1 MAIEVVPFSSTGNL
15 ETIVNQTAGSVT
27 NGSFTV
33 DLNIGSDITG
43 SGTAAFQTDDLL
55 LLFHSVEQNR
65 GSTIPDEAAG
75 NTHNTAN
82 FSPSIR
88 YGALST
94 FTSSGFIDLGYSHSL
109 QGTSRRLCVG
119 AYALVVP
126 STDTLQNGTLRM
138 TYTGL
143 GSGPTARTCT
153 LKCFILRGV
162 DVSDFASASS
172 LGVAVAR
179 SSASTTPDN
188 DGDMEW
194 VSPTSGSG
202 FTSSNYTGTITQFL
216 HGSVR
221 RNGGIL
227 NSGLNN
233 ADPEDSTNNTV
244 PTSTLPGA
252 WEQDT
257 EGTVTE
263 GGQDG
268 SGGNSSHRRVTY
280 FNTNRTFSGLSYPY
294 AFRMVQGSAHS
305 DTNSGGTLSVILRED
320 STSTVETASV
330 TGSYSVQNS
339 DSVQGDYGVQ
349 ASSPVTASYSVQ
361 VSTPVTASYSVEIS
375 TPVTASYSVEVSAPV
390 SGSYSVQASASVSAS
405 YSVEVSTEVT
415 ASYSVQVSTPVSS
428 SYSVQVST
436 PVSADYSVQ
445 TTLSN
450 QVVAN
455 YGLKSSTEV
464 QSDYSVLVEES
475 VSADYFVE
483 TTPTAQV
490 AADYGVQSSTNVQS
504 DYGVRVEKSVS
515 SSYDVQSSA
524 AESTQVSAS
533 YALQVSDDVQADY
546 GVKVSSEV
554 AASYGLQ
561 VSPDVTADYSVQRI
575 LSDQVD
581 SDYAVRNSSP
591 VSASY
596 SLTFSRDVLGDYGVQ
611 SESTVQSDYAIAN
624 STEIGASYAVDDG
637 ITNASVTL
645 LDSIP
650 IQSVGTAQ
658 TTLSFSAIGQSQF
671 AGQSLVIALVGVG
684 EFRAG
689 IGDNWDLHHPFFI
702 HSPSMDEVTNT
713 LSTNNST
720 PPEFVHS
727 SVNQSLSEG
736 FCYLAYRQIQ
746 ASDTFKTYDVTVD
759 IPANSTGNF
768 VGGVLLR
775 VNNGVIP
782 SSWPK
787 HRNQLNLTQGI
798 AYTTPAQNYDA
809 NSLIL
814 NLIAFHNDESG
825 GVVTP
830 EKGIEELY
838 QSNVVNK
845 GGQSSPRGL
854 IAEEPVGDSAL
865 TNRSQVFTLPN
876 GLAPPSVQIVS
887 FNFEI
892 QVGETQ
898 THQVSAEYVV
908 QGASTTSVI
917 TGSYGVGGTD
927 TATATYSVQTTDSV
941 AVGSDYAVKP
951 EAAVSADYAVTT
963 SDQVAGDYAL
973 QVQQPV
979 SGSYGVTN
987 SEEVDGDYAVLN
999 SRIVTANYLVATANV
1014 EFSSV
1019 TASYGVTAETEVGAT
1034 YGVGQSA
1041 QVDADYAVL
1050 NEPSVSADYG
1060 VQVQSPVS
1068 ASYALQATESVG
1080 ATFSVKNTQAVESD
1094 YAVKNSEQVT
1104 GEYLVQQ
1111 LDVQG
1116 QVSASYDVGVPQIR
1130 NIGASYAVSGQTTV
1144 NQETVLGE
1152 YVVRNDA
1159 YVAEKALRQLGYLK
1173 QRTK

>member
-1 MAIEVVPFSSTGNL
+1 MALEVIGIEGQV
-15 ETIVNQTAGSVT
+15 TAGGAARGPATTT
-27 NGSFTV
+27 NIR
-33 DLNIGSDITG
+33 N
-43 SGTAAFQTDDLL
+43 GTAYVAAAQPAGTDTTFQAGDIVVYL
-55 LLFHSVEQNR
+55 HSHEGR
-65 GSTIPDEAAG
+65 KAALNAPATG
-75 NTHNTAN
+75 NTHSSSDDSVTI
-82 FSPSIR
+82 SING
-88 YGALST
+88 GADSDMVDIGLVRGGNDNKQ
-94 FTSSGFIDLGYSHSL
+94 SSGAWAFTLPTG
-109 QGTSRRLCVG
+109 Q
-119 AYALVVP
+119 
-126 STDTLQNGTLRM
+126 TLQD
-138 TYTGL
+138 
-143 GSGPTARTCT
+143 
-153 LKCFILRGV
+153 IV
-162 DVSDFASASS
+162 VSH
-172 LGVAVAR
+172 
-179 SSASTTPDN
+179 
-188 DGDMEW
+188 
-194 VSPTSGSG
+194 
-202 FTSSNYTGTITQFL
+202 TSSNQPGQDHGRSHRLLVVRGAEDDFGSNLALGALVSNSSTASFPDQDPVEWEQPSNASWTSTNYDSGVGVIWFASYRRDSTGVDPTTDPGGTVTRPTTTDFTGTSAGTGDGGFETNVTQGRGHAAITYFKMNFLNYAVINSVWANSFTYGFVVEDGDTNGGAGLGIFFREASTGTI
-216 HGSVR
+216 
-221 RNGGIL
+221 
-227 NSGLNN
+227 
-233 ADPEDSTNNTV
+233 
-244 PTSTLPGA
+244 
-252 WEQDT
+252 
-257 EGTVTE
+257 
-263 GGQDG
+263 
-268 SGGNSSHRRVTY
+268 
-280 FNTNRTFSGLSYPY
+280 
-294 AFRMVQGSAHS
+294 
-305 DTNSGGTLSVILRED
+305 
-320 STSTVETASV
+320 ETASV

-349 ASSPVTASYSVQ
+349 TSSPVTA
-361 VSTPVTASYSVEIS
+361 
-375 TPVTASYSVEVSAPV
+375 
-390 SGSYSVQASASVSAS
+390 
-405 YSVEVSTEVT
+405 
-415 ASYSVQVSTPVSS
+415 

-475 VSADYFVE
+475 VS
-483 TTPTAQV
+483 
-490 AADYGVQSSTNVQS
+490 
-504 DYGVRVEKSVS
+504 

-561 VSPDVTADYSVQRI
+561 LSPDVTAGYSVQRI

-596 SLTFSRDVLGDYGVQ
+596 SLTFSRDVLGDYAVQ

-624 STEIGASYAVDDG
+624 STEIGASYVVDDG

-684 EFRAG
+684 EFRNSSNQ
-689 IGDNWDLHHPFFI
+689 NWNVNYPFFS

-713 LSTNNST
+713 LSTNT
-720 PPEFVHS
+720 TAPEFVKTAF
-727 SVNQSLSEG
+727 NFALSEN

-759 IPANSTGNF
+759 IPYNSTGNF

-775 VNNGVIP
+775 VNNGVVP

-787 HRNQLNLTQGI
+787 HRHQTSLIQGI
-798 AYTTPAQNYDA
+798 SYTTPAQNYDA

-814 NLIAFHNDESG
+814 TLVGFHDDESG

-838 QSNVVNK
+838 QSNVVNR

-854 IAEEPVGDSAL
+854 IAEEPVGNSAL
-865 TNRSQVFTLPN
+865 TNRSQIFTLPT
-876 GLAPPSVQIVS
+876 GLAPPSVQILS

-892 QVGETQ
+892 QAGETQ
-898 THQVSAEYVV
+898 TQQVSAEYVV

-927 TATATYSVQTTDSV
+927 TATATYSVQSTDTV

-999 SRIVTANYLVATANV
+999 SRIVTSNYLVATENV
-1014 EFSSV
+1014 EFASV
-1019 TASYGVTAETEVGAT
+1019 TVSYGVTAETEVSAT

-1041 QVDADYAVL
+1041 QVDADYAVM
-1050 NEPSVSADYG
+1050 NEPFVSADYG

-1080 ATFSVKNTQAVESD
+1080 ATFSVQNTQAVESD

-1130 NIGASYAVSGQTTV
+1130 NIGASYAVSGQITV

>member
-1 MAIEVVPFSSTGNL
+1 MATTLIDVVSGNASNNNTSAAFTVQAGDLVVVVCGGGDKSTNVPGQASQAMSQASSTGAAVSGTTFTLQGVRN
-15 ETIVNQTAGSVT
+15 TDPARVSVWT
-27 NGSFTV
+27 RFW
-33 DLNIGSDITG
+33 TG
-43 SGTAAFQTDDLL
+43 S
-55 LLFHSVEQNR
+55 
-65 GSTIPDEAAG
+65 
-75 NTHNTAN
+75 NTQ
-82 FSPSIR
+82 IR
-88 YGALST
+88 FA
-94 FTSSGFIDLGYSHSL
+94 SSGFNGQGNHYTVAVFRGVDSNESINIGTISNP
-109 QGTSRRLCVG
+109 GTSRAISEPTPNAGWSSFTYLAFWSHER
-119 AYALVVP
+119 
-126 STDTLQNGTLRM
+126 NGNF
-138 TYTGL
+138 
-143 GSGPTARTCT
+143 SSPAPT
-153 LKCFILRGV
+153 
-162 DVSDFASASS
+162 
-172 LGVAVAR
+172 
-179 SSASTTPDN
+179 
-188 DGDMEW
+188 
-194 VSPTSGSG
+194 G
-202 FTSSNYTGTITQFL
+202 FTIPTGGSISGNKHSQAITYDLDLTSSVNNISIGHNQDNKDSVEGAIVFATAAGETQ
-216 HGSVR
+216 
-221 RNGGIL
+221 
-227 NSGLNN
+227 
-233 ADPEDSTNNTV
+233 
-244 PTSTLPGA
+244 
-252 WEQDT
+252 
-257 EGTVTE
+257 
-263 GGQDG
+263 
-268 SGGNSSHRRVTY
+268 
-280 FNTNRTFSGLSYPY
+280 
-294 AFRMVQGSAHS
+294 
-305 DTNSGGTLSVILRED
+305 
-320 STSTVETASV
+320 ETAV
-330 TGSYSVQNS
+330 VGGAYSVQNS
-339 DSVQGDYGVQ
+339 
-349 ASSPVTASYSVQ
+349 
-361 VSTPVTASYSVEIS
+361 
-375 TPVTASYSVEVSAPV
+375 EVV
-390 SGSYSVQASASVSAS
+390 SGD
-405 YSVEVSTEVT
+405 
-415 ASYSVQVSTPVSS
+415 
-428 SYSVQVST
+428 YSVQVST

-445 TTLSN
+445 STLSN

-455 YGLKSSTEV
+455 YGLKSSTEI

-475 VSADYFVE
+475 VSADYSVQN
-483 TTPTAQV
+483 TPSTQV
-490 AADYGVQSSTNVQS
+490 AADYGVQSSTEVQS
-504 DYGVRVEKSVS
+504 DYGVRVEESVS
-515 SSYDVQSSA
+515 ASYEVDTSTV
-524 AESTQVSAS
+524 ESTQVSAS

-554 AASYGLQ
+554 GASYGLQ
-561 VSPDVTADYSVQRI
+561 LSPDVTADYSVQRS

-581 SDYAVRNSSP
+581 SDYAVRKSSP

-596 SLTFSRDVLGDYGVQ
+596 GLTVSRDVLGDYGVQ

-624 STEIGASYAVDDG
+624 FQEIGASYAVDDG

-645 LDSIP
+645 LDTIP

-684 EFRAG
+684 EFRNSTSQ
-689 IGDNWDLHHPFFI
+689 NWNVNHPFFS

-713 LSTNNST
+713 LSTSNST
-720 PPEFVHS
+720 APEFVHS
-727 SVNQSLSEG
+727 GLNFSLSEN
-736 FCYLAYRQIQ
+736 FCYLAYRQIE

-759 IPANSTGNF
+759 IPYNSSGNF

-787 HRNQLNLTQGI
+787 HRHQINLNT
-798 AYTTPAQNYDA
+798 ATNYTTPSQNYDA

-814 NLIAFHNDESG
+814 TLISFHDDESG

-854 IAEEPVGDSAL
+854 IVEEPVGNSAL
-865 TNRSQVFTLPN
+865 TNRSQVFTLPT
-876 GLAPPSVQIVS
+876 GLAPPTVRILS

-892 QVGETQ
+892 QAGETQ
-898 THQVSAEYVV
+898 TQQVSAEYVV

-927 TATATYSVQTTDSV
+927 ATTATYSVQSTDTV

-1014 EFSSV
+1014 EFASV

-1068 ASYALQATESVG
+1068 ASYALHATESVG
-1080 ATFSVKNTQAVESD
+1080 ATFSVQNTQAVESD

-1104 GEYLVQQ
+1104 GEYFVQQ

-1116 QVSASYDVGVPQIR
+1116 QVSASYDVGVPQVR

>member
-1 MAIEVVPFSSTGNL
+1 MALEVVGL
-15 ETIVNQTAGSVT
+15 
-27 NGSFTV
+27 
-33 DLNIGSDITG
+33 
-43 SGTAAFQTDDLL
+43 
-55 LLFHSVEQNR
+55 
-65 GSTIPDEAAG
+65 
-75 NTHNTAN
+75 
-82 FSPSIR
+82 
-88 YGALST
+88 
-94 FTSSGFIDLGYSHSL
+94 
-109 QGTSRRLCVG
+109 
-119 AYALVVP
+119 
-126 STDTLQNGTLRM
+126 
-138 TYTGL
+138 TGL
-143 GSGPTARTCT
+143 AND
-153 LKCFILRGV
+153 V
-162 DVSDFASASS
+162 DRQPS
-172 LGVAVAR
+172 R
-179 SSASTTPDN
+179 IIN
-188 DGDMEW
+188 
-194 VSPTSGSG
+194 
-202 FTSSNYTGTITQFL
+202 
-216 HGSVR
+216 
-221 RNGGIL
+221 
-227 NSGLNN
+227 
-233 ADPEDSTNNTV
+233 NNTMRV
-244 PTSTLPGA
+244 GWS
-252 WEQDT
+252 
-257 EGTVTE
+257 GTVTGTTGLTDGDIILLIYTGE
-263 GGQDG
+263 PG
-268 SGGNSSHRRVTY
+268 SGVAQAPAANNTHPSSLSTAPTITAVGGGVTSTGWVDCGYARGGNGNRLVGGVWAIKFDSSAHLATFGQVTY
-280 FNTNRTFSGLSYPY
+280 VRTGSSYDTHIRLLVIRGAQDDYSNASGLGPLLSRSTSNAVPDQQDLEWTRPTGNGWNSTNFSGNFGSVHFGGARRSAGAVDLTAGATEVTNLFTTTTFTGTSDGTGQGGFSLSGGRQHHTTYFDMGRTSFSGFDGTNGANWTYGFP
-294 AFRMVQGSAHS
+294 MQGGR
-305 DTNSGGTLSVILRED
+305 DTNGGVTLSLFFREA
-320 STSTVETASV
+320 STGTVETASV

-339 DSVQGDYGVQ
+339 DSLQGDYGVQ
-349 ASSPVTASYSVQ
+349 TSSLVTASYSVQ
-361 VSTPVTASYSVEIS
+361 VSTPVTASYSVK
-375 TPVTASYSVEVSAPV
+375 VSASV

-405 YSVEVSTEVT
+405 YSVGVSTEVT

-428 SYSVQVST
+428 SYSVQVLT

-445 TTLSN
+445 ATLSN

-455 YGLKSSTEV
+455 YGLLSSTEI
-464 QSDYSVLVEES
+464 QSDYGVLIEES
-475 VSADYFVE
+475 VSADYSVQ
-483 TTPTAQV
+483 TTPSVEV
-490 AADYGVQSSTNVQS
+490 AANYGVQSSTDVQS
-504 DYGVRVEKSVS
+504 DYSVQVLDSVS
-515 SSYDVQSSA
+515 ASYEIQSSTG
-524 AESTQVSAS
+524 ESTQVSAS
-533 YALQVSDDVQADY
+533 YALQVSDDVQSDY

-561 VSPDVTADYSVQRI
+561 VSSDVSADYSVQRV

-596 SLTFSRDVLGDYGVQ
+596 SLAVSRDVLGDYGVQ
-611 SESTVQSDYAIAN
+611 SQSTVQSDYAIAN
-624 STEIGASYAVDDG
+624 FQEIGASYVVDDG
-637 ITNASVTL
+637 ITNATVTL

-650 IQSVGTAQ
+650 IQNVGTAQ

-684 EFRAG
+684 EFRNSFSQ
-689 IGDNWDLHHPFFI
+689 NWNVNHPFFS

-713 LSTNNST
+713 LSTNT
-720 PPEFVHS
+720 TAPEFLHS
-727 SVNQSLSEG
+727 SANFSLSEP

-746 ASDTFKTYDVTVD
+746 SSDTFKTYDVTVD
-759 IPANSTGNF
+759 IPYNSTGNF

-787 HRNQLNLTQGI
+787 GRTQTNLNI
-798 AYTTPAQNYDA
+798 ASIFRPAAQNYDA

-814 NLIAFHNDESG
+814 TLIAFHNDESG

-854 IAEEPVGDSAL
+854 IAKEPVGSSAL
-865 TNRSQVFTLPN
+865 TNRRQVFTLPS
-876 GLAPPSVQIVS
+876 GMAPPLAQVLAFS
-887 FNFEI
+887 FEI

-898 THQVSAEYVV
+898 TQQVSAEYAL

-917 TGSYGVGGTD
+917 TGSYGVGGTE
-927 TATATYSVQTTDSV
+927 TATATYSVQSTDTV

-951 EAAVSADYAVTT
+951 EAAVSADYAVIT
-963 SDQVAGDYAL
+963 SDQATGDYAL

-979 SGSYGVTN
+979 SGSYGVT
-987 SEEVDGDYAVLN
+987 SSKEVDGDYAVLN
-999 SRIVTANYLVATANV
+999 SRIVTSNYLVATANV
-1014 EFSSV
+1014 QFASV

-1050 NEPSVSADYG
+1050 NDSSVSADYG

-1080 ATFSVKNTQAVESD
+1080 ATFSVQNPQAVESD
-1094 YAVKNSEQVT
+1094 YAVQNSEQVT

-1144 NQETVLGE
+1144 NQESVLGE

>member
-1 MAIEVVPFSSTGNL
+1 MAISVEYNMTMVSAGNGTGNEIIVEEL
-15 ETIVNQTAGSVT
+15 EFTPAADDLILISIGGEGNNPNPNTFVCEFEFQGGSTADATLIARDYGHLVGNSGNSDKCQITVFGYVWQSGQTFNTLRITHNRKKLVGLTVLRGAEVSSFPSVDWVT
-27 NGSFTV
+27 NQSATSFLS
-33 DLNIGSDITG
+33 DLDETQVNDVPV
-43 SGTAAFQTDDLL
+43 SGTRSSLTTGDLHWTWNETN
-55 LLFHSVEQNR
+55 F
-65 GSTIPDEAAG
+65 GTEAAVFM
-75 NTHNTAN
+75 A
-82 FSPSIR
+82 FSHRNEAEYAP
-88 YGALST
+88 
-94 FTSSGFIDLGYSHSL
+94 
-109 QGTSRRLCVG
+109 
-119 AYALVVP
+119 AY
-126 STDTLQNGTLRM
+126 
-138 TYTGL
+138 
-143 GSGPTARTCT
+143 
-153 LKCFILRGV
+153 
-162 DVSDFASASS
+162 
-172 LGVAVAR
+172 
-179 SSASTTPDN
+179 PDN
-188 DGDMEW
+188 DSADWTGNTLQAISMSSGYQVRP
-194 VSPTSGSG
+194 VSTPGTQ
-202 FTSSNYTGTITQFL
+202 YQVRWDRTGNAVHRFAVLAIGIPAASAATLTTI
-216 HGSVR
+216 
-221 RNGGIL
+221 
-227 NSGLNN
+227 
-233 ADPEDSTNNTV
+233 
-244 PTSTLPGA
+244 
-252 WEQDT
+252 
-257 EGTVTE
+257 
-263 GGQDG
+263 
-268 SGGNSSHRRVTY
+268 
-280 FNTNRTFSGLSYPY
+280 
-294 AFRMVQGSAHS
+294 
-305 DTNSGGTLSVILRED
+305 
-320 STSTVETASV
+320 V

-349 ASSPVTASYSVQ
+349 TSSPVTASYSVQ
-361 VSTPVTASYSVEIS
+361 VS

-436 PVSADYSVQ
+436 P
-445 TTLSN
+445 
-450 QVVAN
+450 
-455 YGLKSSTEV
+455 
-464 QSDYSVLVEES
+464 

-561 VSPDVTADYSVQRI
+561 LSPDVTAGYSVQRI

-596 SLTFSRDVLGDYGVQ
+596 SLTFSRDVLGDYAVQ

-624 STEIGASYAVDDG
+624 STEIGASYVVDDG

-684 EFRAG
+684 EFRNSSNQ
-689 IGDNWDLHHPFFI
+689 NWNVNYPFFS

-713 LSTNNST
+713 LSTNT
-720 PPEFVHS
+720 TAPEFVKTS
-727 SVNQSLSEG
+727 FNPSLSED

-759 IPANSTGNF
+759 IPYNSTGNF

-775 VNNGVIP
+775 VNNGVVP

-787 HRNQLNLTQGI
+787 HRHQTSLIQGI
-798 AYTTPAQNYDA
+798 SYTTPAQNYDA

-814 NLIAFHNDESG
+814 TLVGFHDDESG

-845 GGQSSPRGL
+845 GGQTSPRGL
-854 IAEEPVGDSAL
+854 IAEEPVGNSAL
-865 TNRSQVFTLPN
+865 TNRSQVFTLPT
-876 GLAPPSVQIVS
+876 GLAPPLVQILS

-892 QVGETQ
+892 QAGETQ
-898 THQVSAEYVV
+898 TQQVSAEYVV

-927 TATATYSVQTTDSV
+927 TATATYSVQSTDTV

-999 SRIVTANYLVATANV
+999 SRIVTSNYLVATENV
-1014 EFSSV
+1014 EFASV
-1019 TASYGVTAETEVGAT
+1019 TASYGVTAETEVSGT

-1041 QVDADYAVL
+1041 QVDADYAVM

-1080 ATFSVKNTQAVESD
+1080 ATFSVQNTQAVESD

-1130 NIGASYAVSGQTTV
+1130 NIGASYAVSGQITV

>member
-1 MAIEVVPFSSTGNL
+1 MAISVEYNMTMVSAGNGTGNEIIVEEL
-15 ETIVNQTAGSVT
+15 EFTPAADDLILISIGGEGNNPNPNTFVCEFEFQGGSTADATLIARDYGHAVGNSDNSDKCQITVFGYVWQSGQTFNTLRITHNRKKLVGLTVLRGAEVSSFPSVDWVT
-27 NGSFTV
+27 NQSATSFLS
-33 DLNIGSDITG
+33 DLDETQVNDVPV
-43 SGTAAFQTDDLL
+43 SGTRSSLTTGDLHWTWNETN
-55 LLFHSVEQNR
+55 F
-65 GSTIPDEAAG
+65 GTEAAVFM
-75 NTHNTAN
+75 A
-82 FSPSIR
+82 FSHR
-88 YGALST
+88 NGAE
-94 FTSSGFIDLGYSHSL
+94 YAP
-109 QGTSRRLCVG
+109 
-119 AYALVVP
+119 AY
-126 STDTLQNGTLRM
+126 
-138 TYTGL
+138 
-143 GSGPTARTCT
+143 
-153 LKCFILRGV
+153 
-162 DVSDFASASS
+162 
-172 LGVAVAR
+172 
-179 SSASTTPDN
+179 PDN
-188 DGDMEW
+188 DSADWTGNTLQAISMSSGYQVRP
-194 VSPTSGSG
+194 VSTPGTQ
-202 FTSSNYTGTITQFL
+202 YQVRWDRTGNAVHRFAVLAIGIPAASAATLTTI
-216 HGSVR
+216 
-221 RNGGIL
+221 
-227 NSGLNN
+227 
-233 ADPEDSTNNTV
+233 
-244 PTSTLPGA
+244 
-252 WEQDT
+252 
-257 EGTVTE
+257 
-263 GGQDG
+263 
-268 SGGNSSHRRVTY
+268 
-280 FNTNRTFSGLSYPY
+280 
-294 AFRMVQGSAHS
+294 
-305 DTNSGGTLSVILRED
+305 
-320 STSTVETASV
+320 V

-349 ASSPVTASYSVQ
+349 TSSPVTASYSVQ
-361 VSTPVTASYSVEIS
+361 VSTPVTASY
-375 TPVTASYSVEVSAPV
+375 AVEVSAPV

>member
-1 MAIEVVPFSSTGNL
+1 MAIEVVPFSSSNGL
-15 ETIVNQTAGSVT
+15 EAVVNQTENAGTVT
-27 NGSFTV
+27 NGSFNV

-43 SGTAAFQTDDLL
+43 GGTAAFQTDDLL

-65 GSTIPDEAAG
+65 GSTIPNEATG

-109 QGTSRRLCVG
+109 QSTSRRLCVG
-119 AYALVVP
+119 AYALAIP

-179 SSASTTPDN
+179 SSAATSPDN

-216 HGSVR
+216 HGAVR
-221 RNGGIL
+221 RNGAIL
-227 NSGLNN
+227 ADSSGAIPVN
-233 ADPEDSTNNTV
+233 ASPEDSTNNTL
-244 PTSTLPGA
+244 PTTTVPGA

-294 AFRMVQGSAHS
+294 AFRMIQGSAHS
-305 DTNSGGTLSVILRED
+305 DTNSGGTLSVILREA
-320 STSTVETASV
+320 STGTVETASV

-349 ASSPVTASYSVQ
+349 TSSPVTA
-361 VSTPVTASYSVEIS
+361 
-375 TPVTASYSVEVSAPV
+375 
-390 SGSYSVQASASVSAS
+390 
-405 YSVEVSTEVT
+405 
-415 ASYSVQVSTPVSS
+415 

-445 TTLSN
+445 TTPS
-450 QVVAN
+450 
-455 YGLKSSTEV
+455 
-464 QSDYSVLVEES
+464 
-475 VSADYFVE
+475 
-483 TTPTAQV
+483 AQV
-490 AADYGVQSSTNVQS
+490 AADYGVQSSTEVQS
-504 DYGVRVEKSVS
+504 DYGVRVEESVS
-515 SSYDVQSSA
+515 ASYEIQSSTG
-524 AESTQVSAS
+524 ESTQVSAS

-561 VSPDVTADYSVQRI
+561 VSSDVSADYSVQRV

-596 SLTFSRDVLGDYGVQ
+596 SLTVSRDVLGDYGVQ

-624 STEIGASYAVDDG
+624 VQEIGASYVVDDG
-637 ITNASVTL
+637 ITNATVTL

-684 EFRAG
+684 EFRNSFSQ
-689 IGDNWDLHHPFFI
+689 NWNVNYPFFS

-713 LSTNNST
+713 LSTNT
-720 PPEFVHS
+720 TAPEFV
-727 SVNQSLSEG
+727 QSTNNFSFSEN

-759 IPANSTGNF
+759 IPYNSTGNF

-775 VNNGVIP
+775 VNNGVVP

-787 HRNQLNLTQGI
+787 HRNQINLTQGTN
-798 AYTTPAQNYDA
+798 YTTPVQNYDA

-814 NLIAFHNDESG
+814 TLVGFHDDESG

-838 QSNVVNK
+838 QSNVVNR

-854 IAEEPVGDSAL
+854 IAEEPVGNSAL
-865 TNRSQVFTLPN
+865 TNRSQVFTLPT
-876 GLAPPSVQIVS
+876 GLAPPSVQILS

-892 QVGETQ
+892 QAGETQ
-898 THQVSAEYVV
+898 TQQMSAEYVV

-927 TATATYSVQTTDSV
+927 TATATYSVQSTDTV

-951 EAAVSADYAVTT
+951 EAAVSADYAVIT

-979 SGSYGVTN
+979 SGSYGVT
-987 SEEVDGDYAVLN
+987 SSKEVDGDYAVLN

-1014 EFSSV
+1014 QFASV

-1080 ATFSVKNTQAVESD
+1080 ATFSVQNTQSVESD

>member
-1 MAIEVVPFSSTGNL
+1 MAIEVVPFSSSNGL
-15 ETIVNQTAGSVT
+15 EAVVNQTGGAVT
-27 NGSFTV
+27 NGSFNV

-43 SGTAAFQTDDLL
+43 GGTAAFQTDDLL

-65 GSTIPDEAAG
+65 GNTIPNEATG
-75 NTHNTAN
+75 NTHNTGN
-82 FSPSIR
+82 FSPSIS

-94 FTSSGFIDLGYSHSL
+94 FTSSGFIDLGYAHSL
-109 QGTSRRLCVG
+109 QSTNRRLCVG
-119 AYALVVP
+119 AYALVIP

-143 GSGPTARTCT
+143 GTTPTARTCT

-179 SSASTTPDN
+179 SSAATSPDN

-194 VSPTSGSG
+194 ISPTSGSG

-216 HGSVR
+216 HGAVR

-233 ADPEDSTNNTV
+233 ASPEDSTNNTV
-244 PTSTLPGA
+244 PTSTLPGS

-294 AFRMVQGSAHS
+294 AFRMIQGTAHS
-305 DTNSGGTLSVILRED
+305 DTNSGGTLSIILREAE
-320 STSTVETASV
+320 TGTVETASV

-349 ASSPVTASYSVQ
+349 TSSPVTASYSVQ
-361 VSTPVTASYSVEIS
+361 VSTS
-375 TPVTASYSVEVSAPV
+375 
-390 SGSYSVQASASVSAS
+390 
-405 YSVEVSTEVT
+405 
-415 ASYSVQVSTPVSS
+415 
-428 SYSVQVST
+428 
-436 PVSADYSVQ
+436 VSADYSVQ

-455 YGLKSSTEV
+455 YGLQSSTEI
-464 QSDYSVLVEES
+464 QSDYGVLIEES
-475 VSADYFVE
+475 VSADYSVQTTASVE
-483 TTPTAQV
+483 V
-490 AADYGVQSSTNVQS
+490 AADYGVQSSTDVQS
-504 DYGVRVEKSVS
+504 DYSVQVLDSVS
-515 SSYDVQSSA
+515 ASYEIQSSTG
-524 AESTQVSAS
+524 ESTQVSAS
-533 YALQVSDDVQADY
+533 YALQVSDDVQSDY

-561 VSPDVTADYSVQRI
+561 VSSDVSADYSVQRV

-596 SLTFSRDVLGDYGVQ
+596 SLAVSRDVLGNYGVQ

-624 STEIGASYAVDDG
+624 FQEIGASYVVDDG
-637 ITNASVTL
+637 ITNATVTL

-650 IQSVGTAQ
+650 IQNVGTAQ

-684 EFRAG
+684 EFRNAFSQ
-689 IGDNWDLHHPFFI
+689 NWNVNHPFFS

-713 LSTNNST
+713 LSTNT
-720 PPEFVHS
+720 TAPEFVHS
-727 SVNQSLSEG
+727 SANFALSEA

-746 ASDTFKTYDVTVD
+746 SSDTFKTYDVTVD
-759 IPANSTGNF
+759 IPYNSTGNF

-787 HRNQLNLTQGI
+787 GRTQTNLNI
-798 AYTTPAQNYDA
+798 ASIFRPAAQNYDA

-814 NLIAFHNDESG
+814 TLIAFHNDESG

-854 IAEEPVGDSAL
+854 IAKEPVGSSAL
-865 TNRSQVFTLPN
+865 TNRRQVFTLPS
-876 GLAPPSVQIVS
+876 GMAPPLAQVLAFS
-887 FNFEI
+887 FEI

-898 THQVSAEYVV
+898 TQQVSAEYAL

-917 TGSYGVGGTD
+917 TGSYGVGGTE
-927 TATATYSVQTTDSV
+927 TATATYSVQSTDTV

-951 EAAVSADYAVTT
+951 EAAVSADYAVIT
-963 SDQVAGDYAL
+963 SDQATGDYAL

-979 SGSYGVTN
+979 SGSYGVT
-987 SEEVDGDYAVLN
+987 SSKEVDGDYAVLN
-999 SRIVTANYLVATANV
+999 SRIVTSNYLVATANV
-1014 EFSSV
+1014 QFASV

-1050 NEPSVSADYG
+1050 NDSSVSADYG

-1080 ATFSVKNTQAVESD
+1080 ATFSVQNPQAVESD
-1094 YAVKNSEQVT
+1094 YAVQNSEQVT

-1144 NQETVLGE
+1144 NQESVLGE

>member
-15 ETIVNQTAGSVT
+15 EAVVNQTENNNTIT
-27 NGSFTV
+27 NGSFNV

-43 SGTAAFQTDDLL
+43 GGTAAFQTDDLL
-55 LLFHSVEQNR
+55 LLFHSVENNS
-65 GSTIPDEAAG
+65 GNTIPNEATG

-88 YGALST
+88 YEASGT
-94 FTSSGFIDLGYSHSL
+94 FTSSGFIDLGYAHSA
-109 QGTSRRLCVG
+109 QGSNANRRLCVG
-119 AYALVVP
+119 AYALVIP

-143 GSGPTARTCT
+143 GSNQTARTCT

-227 NSGLNN
+227 ESGGNN
-233 ADPEDSTNNTV
+233 ASPEDSTNNTL
-244 PTSTLPGA
+244 PTSTLPGV

-263 GGQDG
+263 GGQNG
-268 SGGNSSHRRVTY
+268 SSGNSGHQRITY

-294 AFRMVQGSAHS
+294 AFRMIQGSAHS
-305 DTNSGGTLSVILRED
+305 DTNSGGTLSVVLREA
-320 STSTVETASV
+320 STGTVETASV

-349 ASSPVTASYSVQ
+349 TSSPVTA
-361 VSTPVTASYSVEIS
+361 
-375 TPVTASYSVEVSAPV
+375 
-390 SGSYSVQASASVSAS
+390 
-405 YSVEVSTEVT
+405 
-415 ASYSVQVSTPVSS
+415 

-490 AADYGVQSSTNVQS
+490 AADYGVQSSTEVQS
-504 DYGVRVEKSVS
+504 DYGVRVEESVS
-515 SSYDVQSSA
+515 ASYEIQSSTV
-524 AESTQVSAS
+524 ESTQVSAS

-561 VSPDVTADYSVQRI
+561 VSPDVTADYSVQRV

-596 SLTFSRDVLGDYGVQ
+596 SLTVSRDVLGDYGVQ

-624 STEIGASYAVDDG
+624 STEIGASYVVDDG
-637 ITNASVTL
+637 ITNATVTL

-684 EFRAG
+684 EFRNSSTQ
-689 IGDNWDLHHPFFI
+689 NWNVNYPFFS

-713 LSTNNST
+713 LSTNNT
-720 PPEFVHS
+720 AAPEFVHS
-727 SVNQSLSEG
+727 ALNFALSEN

-759 IPANSTGNF
+759 IPYNSSGNF

-775 VNNGVIP
+775 VNNGVVP

-787 HRNQLNLTQGI
+787 HRHQINLGT
-798 AYTTPAQNYDA
+798 ATNYTTPAQNYDA

-814 NLIAFHNDESG
+814 TLVTFHDDESG

-854 IAEEPVGDSAL
+854 IAEEPVGNSAL
-865 TNRSQVFTLPN
+865 TNRSQVFTLPT
-876 GLAPPSVQIVS
+876 GLAPPTVRVLS

-892 QVGETQ
+892 QAGETQ
-898 THQVSAEYVV
+898 TQQVSAEYVV

-927 TATATYSVQTTDSV
+927 TATATYSVQSTDTV

-951 EAAVSADYAVTT
+951 EAAVSADYAVIT

-979 SGSYGVTN
+979 SGSYGVT
-987 SEEVDGDYAVLN
+987 SSKEVDGDYAVLN
-999 SRIVTANYLVATANV
+999 SRIVTSNYLVATENV
-1014 EFSSV
+1014 EFASV
-1019 TASYGVTAETEVGAT
+1019 TASYGVTAETEVSGT

-1050 NEPSVSADYG
+1050 NESSVSADYG

-1080 ATFSVKNTQAVESD
+1080 ATFSVQNTQAVESD
-1094 YAVKNSEQVT
+1094 YAVQNSEQVT

-1116 QVSASYDVGVPQIR
+1116 QVSASYDVGVPQVR
-1130 NIGASYAVSGQTTV
+1130 NIGASYAVSGQITV

>member
-1 MAIEVVPFSSTGNL
+1 MAIEVVPFSSSNNL
-15 ETIVNQTAGSVT
+15 EAVVNQRDSQGTLT
-27 NGSFTV
+27 NGSFNV

-43 SGTAAFQTDDLL
+43 GGTAAFQTDDLL
-55 LLFHSVEQNR
+55 LLFHTVEQTRDNL
-65 GSTIPDEAAG
+65 IPEEDTG

-82 FSPSIR
+82 FSPSIS
-88 YGALST
+88 YGVFGSH
-94 FTSSGFIDLGYSHSL
+94 TSNGFIDLGYAHSS
-109 QGTSRRLCVG
+109 QNGSRRLCVG
-119 AYALVVP
+119 AYALVIP

-143 GSGPTARTCT
+143 GAPADANRTCT

-179 SSASTTPDN
+179 SSASTSPDN

-202 FTSSNYTGTITQFL
+202 FTSSNYSGTITQFL

-221 RNGGIL
+221 RNGAIL
-227 NSGLNN
+227 ADASGPIEVN
-233 ADPEDSTNNTV
+233 ASPEDSTNNTLPTTTV
-244 PTSTLPGA
+244 PGS

-294 AFRMVQGSAHS
+294 AFRMIHS
-305 DTNSGGTLSVILRED
+305 DTHTDTNSGGTLSIVLREA
-320 STSTVETASV
+320 STGTVETASV

-349 ASSPVTASYSVQ
+349 TSSPVTA
-361 VSTPVTASYSVEIS
+361 
-375 TPVTASYSVEVSAPV
+375 
-390 SGSYSVQASASVSAS
+390 
-405 YSVEVSTEVT
+405 
-415 ASYSVQVSTPVSS
+415 

-445 TTLSN
+445 TTPS
-450 QVVAN
+450 
-455 YGLKSSTEV
+455 
-464 QSDYSVLVEES
+464 
-475 VSADYFVE
+475 
-483 TTPTAQV
+483 AQV
-490 AADYGVQSSTNVQS
+490 AADYGVQSSTEVQS
-504 DYGVRVEKSVS
+504 DYGVRVEESVS
-515 SSYDVQSSA
+515 ASYDVESSTV
-524 AESTQVSAS
+524 ESTQVSAS

-554 AASYGLQ
+554 AASYSLQ

-596 SLTFSRDVLGDYGVQ
+596 GLTVSRDVQGDYGVQ

-624 STEIGASYAVDDG
+624 FQEIGASYVVDDG

-684 EFRAG
+684 EFQAVG
-689 IGDNWDLHHPFFI
+689 GGNWNQYHPFFS
-702 HSPSMDEVTNT
+702 HSPAMNEVTNT
-713 LSTNNST
+713 LSTT
-720 PPEFVHS
+720 TAAPEFVHGTS
-727 SVNQSLSEG
+727 ASNESNA
-736 FCYLAYRQIQ
+736 FCYLAYRQIS
-746 ASDTFKTYDVTVD
+746 ASDTFKSYDVTVD
-759 IPANSTGNF
+759 IPLTAGGNF

-787 HRNQLNLTQGI
+787 HRNQISINSGT

-814 NLIAFHNDESG
+814 SLLAFHDDESG
-825 GVVTP
+825 SVVTS

-838 QSNVVNK
+838 QSNITNR
-845 GGQSSPRGL
+845 GGLQSPRGL
-854 IAEEPVGDSAL
+854 ITEEPVGNVAL
-865 TNRSQVFTLPN
+865 TNRSQVYSLPT
-876 GLAPPSVQIVS
+876 GMTPVKLLL

-892 QVGETQ
+892 QAGETQ
-898 THQVSAEYVV
+898 TQQVSAEYVV
-908 QGASTTSVI
+908 QGVPVTSPV

-927 TATATYSVQTTDSV
+927 TATATYSVQSTDTV

-987 SEEVDGDYAVLN
+987 SEGVDGDYTVLN

-1014 EFSSV
+1014 QFASV
-1019 TASYGVTAETEVGAT
+1019 TASYGVTVETEVGAT

-1080 ATFSVKNTQAVESD
+1080 ATFSVQNTQAVESD

-1116 QVSASYDVGVPQIR
+1116 QVSASYDVGVPQVR

>member
-1 MAIEVVPFSSTGNL
+1 MAIEVVPFSSTGGL
-15 ETIVNQTAGSVT
+15 ETVVNQTSQAGTIT
-27 NGSFTV
+27 NGSFNV

-43 SGTAAFQTDDLL
+43 GGTAAFQTDDLL
-55 LLFHSVEQNR
+55 LLFHTVEQTK
-65 GSTIPDEAAG
+65 GSLIPDEAAG

-82 FSPSIR
+82 FSPSIS
-88 YGALST
+88 YGFLGS
-94 FTSSGFIDLGYSHSL
+94 FTSNGFIDLGYAHSA
-109 QGTSRRLCVG
+109 QGNNATRRLCVG
-119 AYALVVP
+119 AYALVIP

-143 GSGPTARTCT
+143 GAPADAVRTCT

-221 RNGGIL
+221 RSGAIL
-227 NSGLNN
+227 ADASGPINVN
-233 ADPEDSTNNTV
+233 ASPEDSTNNTL
-244 PTSTLPGA
+244 PTTTVPGA

-263 GGQDG
+263 GGQDASSG
-268 SGGNSSHRRVTY
+268 SSTHRRVTY

-294 AFRMVQGSAHS
+294 AFRMVHGSGHS
-305 DTNSGGTLSVILRED
+305 DTNSGGTLSIILREA
-320 STSTVETASV
+320 STGTVETASV

-339 DSVQGDYGVQ
+339 DSVQADYGVQ
-349 ASSPVTASYSVQ
+349 TSSPVTA
-361 VSTPVTASYSVEIS
+361 
-375 TPVTASYSVEVSAPV
+375 
-390 SGSYSVQASASVSAS
+390 
-405 YSVEVSTEVT
+405 
-415 ASYSVQVSTPVSS
+415 

-445 TTLSN
+445 FTLSN

-455 YGLKSSTEV
+455 YGLKSSTEI

-475 VSADYFVE
+475 VSADYSVQ
-483 TTPTAQV
+483 TTPSVEV
-490 AADYGVQSSTNVQS
+490 AADYGVQSSTEVQS
-504 DYGVRVEKSVS
+504 DYGVRVEESVS
-515 SSYDVQSSA
+515 ASYEVETSTV
-524 AESTQVSAS
+524 ESTQVSAS

-561 VSPDVTADYSVQRI
+561 VSPDVTADYSVQRS

-596 SLTFSRDVLGDYGVQ
+596 GLTVSRDVLGDYGVQ

-624 STEIGASYAVDDG
+624 FQEIGASYVVDDG

-684 EFRAG
+684 EFRNSTSQ
-689 IGDNWDLHHPFFI
+689 NWNVNHPFFS

-713 LSTNNST
+713 LSTNDST
-720 PPEFVHS
+720 APEFVHS
-727 SVNQSLSEG
+727 ANNFSLSEP

-746 ASDTFKTYDVTVD
+746 ASDTFKTYDVTLD
-759 IPANSTGNF
+759 IPYNSTGNF

-798 AYTTPAQNYDA
+798 SYTTPAQSYDA

-814 NLIAFHNDESG
+814 TLIAFHNDESG

-838 QSNVVNK
+838 QSNITNR

-854 IAEEPVGDSAL
+854 IAEEPVGNVSL
-865 TNRSQVFTLPN
+865 TNRSQVFTLPS
-876 GLAPPSVQIVS
+876 GLAPPTVRVLS

-892 QVGETQ
+892 KAGETQ
-898 THQVSAEYVV
+898 TQQVSAEYVV
-908 QGASTTSVI
+908 QGASTTSVV

-927 TATATYSVQTTDSV
+927 TATATYSVQSTDSV

-1080 ATFSVKNTQAVESD
+1080 ATFSVQNTQAVESD

-1104 GEYLVQQ
+1104 GEYFVQQ

>member
-1 MAIEVVPFSSTGNL
+1 MALEVIGIEGQV
-15 ETIVNQTAGSVT
+15 TAGGAARGPAT
-27 NGSFTV
+27 T
-33 DLNIGSDITG
+33 LNLRN
-43 SGTAAFQTDDLL
+43 GTAYVAAAQPAGTDTTFQAGDIVVYL
-55 LLFHSVEQNR
+55 HSVERRKQSVE
-65 GSTIPDEAAG
+65 GPATG
-75 NTHNTAN
+75 NIHNTFNHNVQISINGGTAVN
-82 FSPSIR
+82 MVDIGYFRGGNSNRQASGAFAYTLPSGQTLQDIVVSHQISNQSGNNGN
-88 YGALST
+88 YGRSFRLLVVRGAEPDYDN
-94 FTSSGFIDLGYSHSL
+94 TSDLGVVV
-109 QGTSRRLCVG
+109 SR
-119 AYALVVP
+119 
-126 STDTLQNGTLRM
+126 
-138 TYTGL
+138 
-143 GSGPTARTCT
+143 
-153 LKCFILRGV
+153 
-162 DVSDFASASS
+162 SS
-172 LGVAVAR
+172 LASFPDQDSIEWEQP
-179 SSASTTPDN
+179 SSASWNSTNYNSGVGVIWFASWRKDSSGVDPTQDTDPDAQNPTFITRPTTSEFTGSSAGTGDGGFETNVSHAGGHAALTYFQMGFLSHANINGVWANGNTYGFVTDEN
-188 DGDMEW
+188 D
-194 VSPTSGSG
+194 T
-202 FTSSNYTGTITQFL
+202 
-216 HGSVR
+216 
-221 RNGGIL
+221 NGGA
-227 NSGLNN
+227 GLGVFFRE
-233 ADPEDSTNNTV
+233 AST
-244 PTSTLPGA
+244 G
-252 WEQDT
+252 
-257 EGTVTE
+257 
-263 GGQDG
+263 
-268 SGGNSSHRRVTY
+268 
-280 FNTNRTFSGLSYPY
+280 
-294 AFRMVQGSAHS
+294 
-305 DTNSGGTLSVILRED
+305 
-320 STSTVETASV
+320 TVETASV

-349 ASSPVTASYSVQ
+349 TSSPVTA
-361 VSTPVTASYSVEIS
+361 
-375 TPVTASYSVEVSAPV
+375 
-390 SGSYSVQASASVSAS
+390 
-405 YSVEVSTEVT
+405 
-415 ASYSVQVSTPVSS
+415 

-445 TTLSN
+445 TTPS
-450 QVVAN
+450 
-455 YGLKSSTEV
+455 
-464 QSDYSVLVEES
+464 
-475 VSADYFVE
+475 
-483 TTPTAQV
+483 AQV
-490 AADYGVQSSTNVQS
+490 SADYGVQSSTEVQS
-504 DYGVRVEKSVS
+504 DYGVRVEESVS
-515 SSYDVQSSA
+515 ASYEVESSTV
-524 AESTQVSAS
+524 ESTQVSAS

-561 VSPDVTADYSVQRI
+561 VSPEVTADYSVQRI

-596 SLTFSRDVLGDYGVQ
+596 SLTVSRDVLGDYGVQ

-624 STEIGASYAVDDG
+624 FQEIGASYVVDDG

-684 EFRAG
+684 EFRNTNTQ
-689 IGDNWDLHHPFFI
+689 NWNVNHPFFS

-720 PPEFVHS
+720 APEFVHS
-727 SVNQSLSEG
+727 GLNFSLSEN

-759 IPANSTGNF
+759 IPYNSTGNF

-787 HRNQLNLTQGI
+787 HRNQISLGTATN
-798 AYTTPAQNYDA
+798 YTTPAQNYDA

-814 NLIAFHNDESG
+814 TLISFDDDESG

-838 QSNVVNK
+838 QSNVINK

-854 IAEEPVGDSAL
+854 IAEEPVGNSAL
-865 TNRSQVFTLPN
+865 TNRSQVFTLPS
-876 GLAPPSVQIVS
+876 GLAPPTVRVLS

-892 QVGETQ
+892 QAGETQ
-898 THQVSAEYVV
+898 TQQVSAEYVV
-908 QGASTTSVI
+908 QGVPVTSPV

-927 TATATYSVQTTDSV
+927 TATATYSVQSTDSV

-987 SEEVDGDYAVLN
+987 SEGVDGDYAVLN

-1014 EFSSV
+1014 EFASV

-1080 ATFSVKNTQAVESD
+1080 ATFSVQNTQAVESD

-1116 QVSASYDVGVPQIR
+1116 QVSASYDVGVPQVR

>member
-15 ETIVNQTAGSVT
+15 EAIRNETAPEGGSLT
-27 NGSFTV
+27 NGSFNV

-43 SGTAAFQTDDLL
+43 GGTAAFQTNDLL
-55 LLFHSVEQNR
+55 LLFHTVEQTKGNL
-65 GSTIPDEAAG
+65 IPDEDTG
-75 NTHNTAN
+75 NIHNTAN
-82 FSPSIR
+82 FSPSIS
-88 YGALST
+88 YGFLGS
-94 FTSSGFIDLGYSHSL
+94 FTSTGFIDLGYAHSA
-109 QGTSRRLCVG
+109 QGNNANRRLCVG
-119 AYALVVP
+119 AYALVIP

-143 GSGPTARTCT
+143 GALADGIRTCT

-216 HGSVR
+216 HGAVR
-221 RNGGIL
+221 RSGAIL
-227 NSGLNN
+227 ADASGPIEVN
-233 ADPEDSTNNTV
+233 ASPEDSTNNTL
-244 PTSTLPGA
+244 PTTTVPGA

-257 EGTVTE
+257 EGTVTQ
-263 GGQDG
+263 GGQNASSG
-268 SGGNSSHRRVTY
+268 SSSHHRVTY

-294 AFRMVQGSAHS
+294 AFRMIQGSAHS
-305 DTNSGGTLSVILRED
+305 DTNSGGTLSIILREA
-320 STSTVETASV
+320 STGTVETASV

-349 ASSPVTASYSVQ
+349 TSSPVTA
-361 VSTPVTASYSVEIS
+361 
-375 TPVTASYSVEVSAPV
+375 
-390 SGSYSVQASASVSAS
+390 
-405 YSVEVSTEVT
+405 
-415 ASYSVQVSTPVSS
+415 

-445 TTLSN
+445 ATLS
-450 QVVAN
+450 
-455 YGLKSSTEV
+455 
-464 QSDYSVLVEES
+464 
-475 VSADYFVE
+475 
-483 TTPTAQV
+483 AQV
-490 AADYGVQSSTNVQS
+490 AADYGV
-504 DYGVRVEKSVS
+504 
-515 SSYDVQSSA
+515 
-524 AESTQVSAS
+524 
-533 YALQVSDDVQADY
+533 QVSDDVQADY

-561 VSPDVTADYSVQRI
+561 VSSDVTADYSVQRI

-596 SLTFSRDVLGDYGVQ
+596 GLTVSRDVQGDYGVQ

-624 STEIGASYAVDDG
+624 FQEIGASYVVDDG

-684 EFRAG
+684 EFRNSTSQ
-689 IGDNWDLHHPFFI
+689 NWNVNHPFFS

-713 LSTNNST
+713 LSTNDST
-720 PPEFVHS
+720 APEFVHS
-727 SVNQSLSEG
+727 STNLSLSES

-759 IPANSTGNF
+759 IPYNSTGNF

-798 AYTTPAQNYDA
+798 SYTTPAQNYDA

-814 NLIAFHNDESG
+814 TLIAFHNDESG

-838 QSNVVNK
+838 QSNITNR

-854 IAEEPVGDSAL
+854 IAEEPVGNSAL
-865 TNRSQVFTLPN
+865 TNRSQVFTLPS
-876 GLAPPSVQIVS
+876 GLAPPTVNILS

-892 QVGETQ
+892 QAGETQ
-898 THQVSAEYVV
+898 TQQVSAEYVV
-908 QGASTTSVI
+908 QGVPVTSPV

-927 TATATYSVQTTDSV
+927 TATATYSVQSTDSV

-1014 EFSSV
+1014 QFASV

-1068 ASYALQATESVG
+1068 GSYALQATEAVG
-1080 ATFSVKNTQAVESD
+1080 ATFSVQNTQAVESD

-1116 QVSASYDVGVPQIR
+1116 QVSASYDVGVPQVR

>member
-15 ETIVNQTAGSVT
+15 ETVVNQTDQAGTLT
-27 NGSFTV
+27 NGSFNV

-43 SGTAAFQTDDLL
+43 VGTAAFQTNDLL
-55 LLFHSVEQNR
+55 LLFHTVEQNR
-65 GSTIPDEAAG
+65 ANEIPNEDTG
-75 NTHNTAN
+75 NTHNTNN
-82 FSPSIR
+82 FSPSIS
-88 YGALST
+88 YGSLGS

-109 QGTSRRLCVG
+109 QNTSRRLCIG
-119 AYALVVP
+119 AYALVIP

-143 GSGPTARTCT
+143 GTQSTTRTCT
-153 LKCFILRGV
+153 LKCFIVRGA

-194 VSPTSGSG
+194 ISPTSGSG
-202 FTSSNYTGTITQFL
+202 FTSSNYTGTVTQFL

-221 RNGGIL
+221 RNGAIL
-227 NSGLNN
+227 ADSSGALEVN
-233 ADPEDSTNNTV
+233 ANPEDNTNNTL
-244 PTSTLPGA
+244 PTTTVPGA

-263 GGQDG
+263 GGQDASAG
-268 SGGNSSHRRVTY
+268 SSGHRRVTY
-280 FNTNRTFSGLSYPY
+280 FNTSRTFSGLSYPY
-294 AFRMVQGSAHS
+294 AFRMSQGSNNS
-305 DTNSGGTLSVILRED
+305 DTNSGGTLSIVLRED
-320 STSTVETASV
+320 STGTVETASV

-361 VSTPVTASYSVEIS
+361 VSTPV
-375 TPVTASYSVEVSAPV
+375 
-390 SGSYSVQASASVSAS
+390 
-405 YSVEVSTEVT
+405 
-415 ASYSVQVSTPVSS
+415 
-428 SYSVQVST
+428 
-436 PVSADYSVQ
+436 SADYAVQ
-445 TTLSN
+445 TTPS
-450 QVVAN
+450 
-455 YGLKSSTEV
+455 
-464 QSDYSVLVEES
+464 
-475 VSADYFVE
+475 
-483 TTPTAQV
+483 AQV

-504 DYGVRVEKSVS
+504 DYGVRVEDSVS
-515 SSYDVQSSA
+515 ASYDVQSSTG
-524 AESTQVSAS
+524 ESTQVSAS

-561 VSPDVTADYSVQRI
+561 LSPDVTADYSVQRI

-596 SLTFSRDVLGDYGVQ
+596 SLTVSRDVLGDYGVQ

-624 STEIGASYAVDDG
+624 FQEIGASYAVDDG
-637 ITNASVTL
+637 INNASVTL

-684 EFRAG
+684 EFRADS
-689 IGDNWDLHHPFFI
+689 GDNWDLHHPFFI

-727 SVNQSLSEG
+727 SVNQNLSEG

-782 SSWPK
+782 SNWPK
-787 HRNQLNLTQGI
+787 HRNQTNLNIGTN
-798 AYTTPAQNYDA
+798 YTTPAQNYDA

-814 NLIAFHNDESG
+814 TLISFHDDESG

-854 IAEEPVGDSAL
+854 IAEEPVGNSAL
-865 TNRSQVFTLPN
+865 TNRSQVFTLPS
-876 GLAPPSVQIVS
+876 GLAPPLVRILS

-892 QVGETQ
+892 QAGETQ
-898 THQVSAEYVV
+898 TQQVSAEYVV
-908 QGASTTSVI
+908 QGASATSVI

-927 TATATYSVQTTDSV
+927 TATATYSVQSTDTV

-1014 EFSSV
+1014 EFASV

>member
-1 MAIEVVPFSSTGNL
+1 MALEVIGIEGQV
-15 ETIVNQTAGSVT
+15 TAGGAARGPAT
-27 NGSFTV
+27 T
-33 DLNIGSDITG
+33 LNLRN
-43 SGTAAFQTDDLL
+43 GTAYVAAAQPAGTDTTFQAGDIVVYL
-55 LLFHSVEQNR
+55 HSVEHRKNSVEGPATGNIHNTFNHTVQISINGGTAVNMVDIGYFRGGNSNR
-65 GSTIPDEAAG
+65 QASGAFAYTLPSGQTLQDIVVSHQISNQAG
-75 NTHNTAN
+75 NDGNYGRSFRLLVVRGAEPDYDNTSDLGVVVSNSSLAS
-82 FSPSIR
+82 FPDQESIEWETPSH
-88 YGALST
+88 ASWTST
-94 FTSSGFIDLGYSHSL
+94 NYNSGVGVIWFASYRKDSSGVD
-109 QGTSRRLCVG
+109 
-119 AYALVVP
+119 
-126 STDTLQNGTLRM
+126 
-138 TYTGL
+138 
-143 GSGPTARTCT
+143 PT
-153 LKCFILRGV
+153 V
-162 DVSDFASASS
+162 DP
-172 LGVAVAR
+172 G
-179 SSASTTPDN
+179 
-188 DGDMEW
+188 
-194 VSPTSGSG
+194 
-202 FTSSNYTGTITQFL
+202 GTITRPTTSEFTGSSAGTGDGGFETNVTHANGHAAITYFQMGFL
-216 HGSVR
+216 NYAAINGAWANGNTYGFVTDENDT
-221 RNGGIL
+221 NGGA
-227 NSGLNN
+227 GL
-233 ADPEDSTNNTV
+233 
-244 PTSTLPGA
+244 GI
-252 WEQDT
+252 
-257 EGTVTE
+257 
-263 GGQDG
+263 
-268 SGGNSSHRRVTY
+268 
-280 FNTNRTFSGLSYPY
+280 F
-294 AFRMVQGSAHS
+294 FREAATG
-305 DTNSGGTLSVILRED
+305 
-320 STSTVETASV
+320 TVETASV
-330 TGSYSVQNS
+330 TGSYSVQTS

-349 ASSPVTASYSVQ
+349 TSSPVTA
-361 VSTPVTASYSVEIS
+361 
-375 TPVTASYSVEVSAPV
+375 
-390 SGSYSVQASASVSAS
+390 
-405 YSVEVSTEVT
+405 
-415 ASYSVQVSTPVSS
+415 

-445 TTLSN
+445 ATLS
-450 QVVAN
+450 
-455 YGLKSSTEV
+455 
-464 QSDYSVLVEES
+464 
-475 VSADYFVE
+475 
-483 TTPTAQV
+483 AQV
-490 AADYGVQSSTNVQS
+490 AADYGV
-504 DYGVRVEKSVS
+504 
-515 SSYDVQSSA
+515 
-524 AESTQVSAS
+524 
-533 YALQVSDDVQADY
+533 QVSDDVQADY

-561 VSPDVTADYSVQRI
+561 VSSDVTADYSVQRI

-596 SLTFSRDVLGDYGVQ
+596 GLTVSRDVQGDYGVQ
-611 SESTVQSDYAIAN
+611 SESTVQSDYAITN
-624 STEIGASYAVDDG
+624 LIEIGASYVVDDG

-684 EFRAG
+684 EFRNSTSQ
-689 IGDNWDLHHPFFI
+689 NWNVNHPFFS

-720 PPEFVHS
+720 APEFVHS
-727 SVNQSLSEG
+727 GLNFSLSEN

-759 IPANSTGNF
+759 IPYNSTGNF

-787 HRNQLNLTQGI
+787 HRNQISLNT
-798 AYTTPAQNYDA
+798 ATNYTTPAQNYDA

-814 NLIAFHNDESG
+814 TLISFDDDESG

-838 QSNVVNK
+838 QSNITNR

-854 IAEEPVGDSAL
+854 IAEEPVGNSAL
-865 TNRSQVFTLPN
+865 TNRSQVFTLPS
-876 GLAPPSVQIVS
+876 GLAPPTVRVLS

-892 QVGETQ
+892 QAGETQ
-898 THQVSAEYVV
+898 TQQVSAEYVV
-908 QGASTTSVI
+908 QCVPVTSPV
-917 TGSYGVGGTD
+917 TGSYGVGFTE
-927 TATATYSVQTTDSV
+927 TATATYSVQSTDTV

-987 SEEVDGDYAVLN
+987 SEAVDGDYAVLN
-999 SRIVTANYLVATANV
+999 DRIVTASYLVATDNV
-1014 EFSSV
+1014 HFGSV
-1019 TASYGVTAETEVGAT
+1019 TASYGVTAESEVSAT

-1041 QVDADYAVL
+1041 QVDADYAVQ

-1068 ASYALQATESVG
+1068 ASYALQATEAVG
-1080 ATFSVKNTQAVESD
+1080 ATFSVQNTQAVVSD

-1116 QVSASYDVGVPQIR
+1116 QVSASYDVGVPQVR
-1130 NIGASYAVSGQTTV
+1130 NIGASYAVFGQTTV

>member
-1 MAIEVVPFSSTGNL
+1 MALEVIGIEGQVTAGGAARGPATTTGIRNGTAYVAAAEPAGTDTTFQAGDIVVYLHSHESRRTAVTAPATGNKHVGANHSVNISINGGTASSMLDIGYVRGGNATSQSSGAWAFTLPTGQTLQDIVVSHTFSNQPGTDGNHGRSHRLLVVRGAEDDFGSNLALGAVVSNSST
-15 ETIVNQTAGSVT
+15 
-27 NGSFTV
+27 
-33 DLNIGSDITG
+33 
-43 SGTAAFQTDDLL
+43 AA
-55 LLFHSVEQNR
+55 
-65 GSTIPDEAAG
+65 IPDQDPVEWEQPSSILWT
-75 NTHNTAN
+75 NTNYDSGVGVIWFA
-82 FSPSIR
+82 SYR
-88 YGALST
+88 RDST
-94 FTSSGFIDLGYSHSL
+94 
-109 QGTSRRLCVG
+109 
-119 AYALVVP
+119 
-126 STDTLQNGTLRM
+126 
-138 TYTGL
+138 
-143 GSGPTARTCT
+143 
-153 LKCFILRGV
+153 GV
-162 DVSDFASASS
+162 D
-172 LGVAVAR
+172 
-179 SSASTTPDN
+179 
-188 DGDMEW
+188 
-194 VSPTSGSG
+194 PTQNPG
-202 FTSSNYTGTITQFL
+202 GTITRPTTTDFTGTSAGTGDGGFMTNVTQGRGHAAITYFQMGFL
-216 HGSVR
+216 NHAAINGAWANGNTYGFVVADGDT
-221 RNGGIL
+221 NGGA
-227 NSGLNN
+227 GLGIFFRE
-233 ADPEDSTNNTV
+233 AST
-244 PTSTLPGA
+244 G
-252 WEQDT
+252 
-257 EGTVTE
+257 
-263 GGQDG
+263 
-268 SGGNSSHRRVTY
+268 
-280 FNTNRTFSGLSYPY
+280 
-294 AFRMVQGSAHS
+294 
-305 DTNSGGTLSVILRED
+305 
-320 STSTVETASV
+320 TVETASV

-349 ASSPVTASYSVQ
+349 TSSPVTASYSVQ
-361 VSTPVTASYSVEIS
+361 VS

-561 VSPDVTADYSVQRI
+561 LSPDVTAGYSVQRI

-596 SLTFSRDVLGDYGVQ
+596 SLTFSRDVLGDYAVQ

-624 STEIGASYAVDDG
+624 STEIGASYVVDDG

-684 EFRAG
+684 EFRNSSNQ
-689 IGDNWDLHHPFFI
+689 NWNVNYPFFS

-713 LSTNNST
+713 LSTNT
-720 PPEFVHS
+720 TAPEFVQTAL
-727 SVNQSLSEG
+727 NFALSEN

-759 IPANSTGNF
+759 IPYNSTGNF

-775 VNNGVIP
+775 VNNGVVP

-787 HRNQLNLTQGI
+787 HRHQTSLIQGI
-798 AYTTPAQNYDA
+798 SYTTPAQNYDA

-814 NLIAFHNDESG
+814 TLVGFHDDESG

-845 GGQSSPRGL
+845 GGQTSPRGL
-854 IAEEPVGDSAL
+854 IAEEPVGNSAL
-865 TNRSQVFTLPN
+865 TNRSQVFTIPT
-876 GLAPPSVQIVS
+876 GLAPPSVQILS

-892 QVGETQ
+892 QAGETQ
-898 THQVSAEYVV
+898 TQQVSAEYVV

-927 TATATYSVQTTDSV
+927 TATATYSVQSTDTV

-999 SRIVTANYLVATANV
+999 SRIVTSNYLVATENV
-1014 EFSSV
+1014 EFASV
-1019 TASYGVTAETEVGAT
+1019 TASYGVTAETEVSAT

-1041 QVDADYAVL
+1041 QVDADYAVM
-1050 NEPSVSADYG
+1050 NEPFVSADYG

-1080 ATFSVKNTQAVESD
+1080 ATFSVQNTQAVESD
-1094 YAVKNSEQVT
+1094 YTVKNSEQVT

-1130 NIGASYAVSGQTTV
+1130 NIGASYAVSGQITV

>member
-1 MAIEVVPFSSTGNL
+1 MAIEVVPFSSTGPL
-15 ETIVNQTAGSVT
+15 ETIVNQTDNSVT

-43 SGTAAFQTDDLL
+43 GGTAAFQTDDLL
-55 LLFHSVEQNR
+55 LLFHSIEQNR
-65 GSTIPDEAAG
+65 GNTIPDEAAG

-94 FTSSGFIDLGYSHSL
+94 FTSSGFIDLGYAHSS
-109 QGTSRRLCVG
+109 QGSAASRRLCVG
-119 AYALVVP
+119 AYALVIP

-143 GSGPTARTCT
+143 GTGPTARTCT

-216 HGSVR
+216 HGAVR
-221 RNGGIL
+221 RSGAIL
-227 NSGLNN
+227 ADASGPINVN
-233 ADPEDSTNNTV
+233 ASPEDSTNNTL
-244 PTSTLPGA
+244 PTTTVPGA

-263 GGQDG
+263 GGQDASSG
-268 SGGNSSHRRVTY
+268 SSTHRRVTY

-294 AFRMVQGSAHS
+294 AFRMIQGSAHS
-305 DTNSGGTLSVILRED
+305 DTNSGGTLSVILREA
-320 STSTVETASV
+320 STGTVETASV

-339 DSVQGDYGVQ
+339 DSVQADYGVQ
-349 ASSPVTASYSVQ
+349 TSSPVTASYSVQ
-361 VSTPVTASYSVEIS
+361 VSTP
-375 TPVTASYSVEVSAPV
+375 
-390 SGSYSVQASASVSAS
+390 VSAS

-445 TTLSN
+445 TTPS
-450 QVVAN
+450 
-455 YGLKSSTEV
+455 
-464 QSDYSVLVEES
+464 
-475 VSADYFVE
+475 
-483 TTPTAQV
+483 AQV
-490 AADYGVQSSTNVQS
+490 AADYGVQSSTEVQS
-504 DYGVRVEKSVS
+504 DYGVRVEESVS
-515 SSYDVQSSA
+515 ASYGVQSSTV
-524 AESTQVSAS
+524 ESTQVSAS

-561 VSPDVTADYSVQRI
+561 VSPDVTADYSVQRS

-596 SLTFSRDVLGDYGVQ
+596 GLTVSRDVLGDYGVQ

-624 STEIGASYAVDDG
+624 SQEIGASYAVDDG

-684 EFRAG
+684 EFQAVG
-689 IGDNWDLHHPFFI
+689 GGNWNQYHPFFS
-702 HSPSMDEVTNT
+702 HSPAMNEVTNT
-713 LSTNNST
+713 LSTT
-720 PPEFVHS
+720 TAAPEFVHGTS
-727 SVNQSLSEG
+727 ASNESNA
-736 FCYLAYRQIQ
+736 FCYLAYRQIS
-746 ASDTFKTYDVTVD
+746 ASDTFKSYDVTVD
-759 IPANSTGNF
+759 IPLTAGGNF

-787 HRNQLNLTQGI
+787 HRNQISINSGT

-814 NLIAFHNDESG
+814 SLLAFHDDESG
-825 GVVTP
+825 SVVTS

-838 QSNVVNK
+838 QSNITNR
-845 GGQSSPRGL
+845 GGLQSPRGL
-854 IAEEPVGDSAL
+854 ITEEPVGNVAL
-865 TNRSQVFTLPN
+865 TNRSQVYSLPT
-876 GLAPPSVQIVS
+876 GMTPVKLLL

-892 QVGETQ
+892 QAGETQ
-898 THQVSAEYVV
+898 TQQVSAEYVV
-908 QGASTTSVI
+908 QGVPVTSPV

-927 TATATYSVQTTDSV
+927 TATATYSVQSTDSV

-951 EAAVSADYAVTT
+951 EAAVSADYARPATKLSELAGILQSLGLACQMMRSTIFLKTT
-963 SDQVAGDYAL
+963 S
-973 QVQQPV
+973 
-979 SGSYGVTN
+979 S
-987 SEEVDGDYAVLN
+987 
-999 SRIVTANYLVATANV
+999 
-1014 EFSSV
+1014 
-1019 TASYGVTAETEVGAT
+1019 
-1034 YGVGQSA
+1034 
-1041 QVDADYAVL
+1041 
-1050 NEPSVSADYG
+1050 
-1060 VQVQSPVS
+1060 
-1068 ASYALQATESVG
+1068 
-1080 ATFSVKNTQAVESD
+1080 
-1094 YAVKNSEQVT
+1094 
-1104 GEYLVQQ
+1104 
-1111 LDVQG
+1111 
-1116 QVSASYDVGVPQIR
+1116 
-1130 NIGASYAVSGQTTV
+1130 AVS
-1144 NQETVLGE
+1144 
-1152 YVVRNDA
+1152 RS
-1159 YVAEKALRQLGYLK
+1159 
-1173 QRTK
+1173 